1 MAGPE
6 SVARAVFTGAG
17 VALAVA
23 ALLHGSG
30 AFAQVGNPAQSAP
43 PAQTAVVSPVLT
55 TQNSGSGSGAYDG
68 ATLTAFVQAARAVS
82 ALRDKYMP
90 RIAAAN
96 IAERSDR
103 ATALFD
109 EMRARMHDAIDVA
122 GLGVETY
129 ETISAASAR
138 DAALRGRIEA
148 IMNGGASAAPA
159 QAAAPLAATSP
170 AAPPSDPMARARQTM
185 DAAAARREIDDLQR
199 RLAEAEER
207 LRAERRQAARDLA
220 NLKARHQTETE
231 ALTAE
236 LAARPSLE
244 DAIETTRALSDVSVS
259 LARTEGERVALRREV
274 AHLTRS
280 LDTAVAALAA
290 LEDDLAQATGTGI
303 GQPFTRLEP
312 EPVLF
317 AGSASGLSRGLVNAQ
332 PNAVLQARLD
342 AARTRTLSLQ
352 AAHAAER
359 AALRREISRI
369 TADLRVTLESLG
381 ALEAGLHAEDDSPAP
396 ERTGALD
403 DAWLLTPPDPDSFVS
418 VGNAG

>member
-6 SVARAVFTGAG
+6 SVVRAAFTGAG
-17 VALAVA
+17 VALAIVA
-23 ALLHGSG
+23 VLHGSG
-30 AFAQVGNPAQSAP
+30 AFAQGVTPV
-43 PAQTAVVSPVLT
+43 QTAAQHQTGTPVSAAASL
-55 TQNSGSGSGAYDG
+55 YDS
-68 ATLTAFVQAARAVS
+68 ATLTAFVQAARTVS

-96 IAERSDR
+96 IAERGDR
-103 ATALFD
+103 AAALFD
-109 EMRARMHDAIDVA
+109 EMRARMHDAIDLA

-129 ETISAASAR
+129 EAISSASAR

-148 IMNGGASAAPA
+148 IMNGAAPTTGSDPSV
-159 QAAAPLAATSP
+159 QTAASRP
-170 AAPPSDPMARARQTM
+170 AAHPADPMAQARETM
-185 DAAAARREIDDLQR
+185 DAAAARREVDDLQR
-199 RLAEAEER
+199 RLAEAEDR
-207 LRAERRQAARDLA
+207 LDAARRQAARDVA
-220 NLKARHQTETE
+220 NLKARHQKETE

-259 LARTEGERVALRREV
+259 LARTEGERVALSREV
-274 AHLTRS
+274 AHLSRS
-280 LDTAVAALAA
+280 LDTAVRALAA
-290 LEDDLAQATGTGI
+290 LEEELTQAGATGI

-342 AARTRTLSLQ
+342 AAQTRTLTLK
-352 AAHAAER
+352 AAHAAQR

-369 TADLRVTLESLG
+369 TEDLRVTLHALA
-381 ALEAGLHAEDDSPAP
+381 ALETGLSAPGDSHATPQPD
-396 ERTGALD
+396 ALD
-403 DAWLLTPPDPDSFVS
+403 DAWLLTPPDPEPVALFKR
-418 VGNAG
+418 AG

>member
-6 SVARAVFTGAG
+6 SVARVAFTGAG
-17 VALAVA
+17 VALAIVA
-23 ALLHGSG
+23 VLHGSG
-30 AFAQVGNPAQSAP
+30 AFAQGLGPAKSTAQAATHNSSVACVSAS
-43 PAQTAVVSPVLT
+43 ASLY
-55 TQNSGSGSGAYDG
+55 NG
-68 ATLTAFVQAARAVS
+68 ATLTAFVQAARNVS

-96 IAERSDR
+96 IAERSER

-129 ETISAASAR
+129 EAISAASGR
-138 DAALRGRIEA
+138 DAALRSRIEA
-148 IMNGGASAAPA
+148 IMNGTAPDPSATAVGRQASAHPV
-159 QAAAPLAATSP
+159 
-170 AAPPSDPMARARQTM
+170 DPMVQARQTM
-185 DAAAARREIDDLQR
+185 DTAAARREVDDLQR

-220 NLKARHQTETE
+220 NLKARHQKETDT
-231 ALTAE
+231 LTVE

-244 DAIETTRALSDVSVS
+244 DAIQTTRALSDVSVS

-280 LDTAVAALAA
+280 LDTAVASLAE
-290 LEDDLAQATGTGI
+290 LDGDLAQATGTGL

-342 AARTRTLSLQ
+342 AAQTRTLTLQ

-359 AALRREISRI
+359 AALQREISRI
-369 TADLRVTLESLG
+369 TADLRVTLESLT
-381 ALEAGLHAEDDSPAP
+381 ALEAGLQAPDTAPAKAAPDTAFEHA
-396 ERTGALD
+396 G
-403 DAWLLTPPDPDSFVS
+403 
-418 VGNAG
+418 